1 MGQVNE
7 LNGYDKYKAKIHD
20 FLINFQTLCSI
31 HLDICLHWHQVLIIR
46 NPKTNLSRAFKTE

>member
-20 FLINFQTLCSI
+20 FLINFPVFNT
-31 HLDICLHWHQVLIIR
+31 
-46 NPKTNLSRAFKTE
+46 P